1 MTTKTP
7 TSRPHRVKL
16 KVTQQRVV
24 DIIVRII
31 NTEGLEAAQEQF
43 KLLNHLFTTEPGW
56 AETAAEIYGIF
67 AEVQKCLKKEQ
78 LEAEL
83 AKQRAGAASF
93 FVMNQNEASGMKD
106 SRMQLYTEQFNGLVE
121 KGAEI
126 NHTKYT
132 DPKNDK

>member
-1 MTTKTP
+1 MTTKAPTP
-7 TSRPHRVKL
+7 KPQRGKL
-16 KVTQQRVV
+16 KITQQRVV

-43 KLLNHLFTTEPGW
+43 KLLNNLFSTERGW
-56 AETAAEIYGIF
+56 SETAAEIYAIF
-67 AEVQKCLKKEQ
+67 AEEQKRLRIEQ

-93 FVMNQNEASGMKD
+93 IMMNQNEASGMKD
-106 SRMQLYTEQFNGLVE
+106 SRMQFYAEQFNGLVE

-126 NHTKYT
+126 NHTKYG
-132 DPKNDK
+132 DPKE